1 MSAALKQRL
10 AAHEPVV
17 TVNLGGH
24 NPDALDML
32 ARCGAHLAMVDCERT
47 GLGLDAAGHLLL
59 AARAAGLPAVVR
71 TWSHEPEV
79 LVQYLD
85 RKASGLI
92 IPRVETPEQA
102 QEVVRVVRY
111 ACADPQER
119 LVIPQ
124 IESRAGVAR
133 AAEIATVEG
142 VDAILIGPTDLAYDM
157 TGSKFK
163 VTDEVHAVLD
173 GLCETLRGVKVPFGM
188 PVNMGDYDRFRAR
201 GATLVYYPLFQIVE
215 RGLHELQQRLGR

>member
-1 MSAALKQRL
+1 MSAAVKQRF
-10 AAHEPVV
+10 AAHEPVI
-17 TVNLGGH
+17 TVNLGGS
-24 NPDALDML
+24 NPDAMDML
-32 ARCGAHLAMVDCERT
+32 ARYGAHLAMVDCERT
-47 GLGLDAAGHLLL
+47 GLGIDAAGHLLL
-59 AARAAGLPAVVR
+59 AAKAAGIPAVVR

-85 RKASGLI
+85 RNASGLI
-92 IPRVETPEQA
+92 IPRVQTPEQVR
-102 QEVVRVVRY
+102 EVVRIVRY
-111 ACADPQER
+111 ACSNAQER

-133 AAEIATVEG
+133 AAEIATVAG

-173 GLCETLRGVKVPFGM
+173 QLCETLRSVKVPFGM
-188 PVNMGDYDRFRAR
+188 PVNMGDYDRFRDR
-201 GATLVYYPLFQIVE
+201 GATLVYYPLFLIVE
-215 RGLHELQQRLGR
+215 RGLRELQQRLGQ